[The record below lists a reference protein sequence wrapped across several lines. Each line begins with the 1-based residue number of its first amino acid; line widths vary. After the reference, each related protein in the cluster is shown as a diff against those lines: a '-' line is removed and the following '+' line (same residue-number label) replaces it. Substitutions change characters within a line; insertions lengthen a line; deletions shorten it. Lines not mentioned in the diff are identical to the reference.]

1 MGEGSNL
8 ERLDLLF
15 TQIYEAARANVLEA
29 QKQKAL
35 IVIDDDVLELYR
47 TGHPVERFPGL
58 RPPLYVKMKTLGHMP
73 LAVYCLL
80 RETAGAPL
88 SEERLA
94 AIKYYRRAVEA
105 CTGDLDTREDA
116 ARGLLHRSNLIFAK
130 VLAMLDAAIVNGQ
143 VSAAELAA
151 FARGASDDI
160 VPVLAA
166 AARVQLEACHMRIM
180 QIRHE
185 RLSSE
190 QWNELHILVL
200 GPYMARRGQNFLQYF
215 SRLLDTPIACRPAA
229 RLLRG
234 RRSCG
239 GVRSSGH
246 NHARCGSLG
255 GNIRRSRPAAPR
267 RPRRRHGAISERP
280 DAPSAPER
288 MRGDRAQPSRSSDPR
303 ARYSIS
309 PRTCP

>member
-116 ARGLLHRSNLIFAK
+116 VRGLLHRPNLIFAK

-166 AARVQLEACHMRIM
+166 AARVQLEACHIRIM

-215 SRLLDTPIACRPAA
+215 SRLLDTPMHADRRLVYYEGEDLVAA
-229 RLLRG
+229 FDRLGTTMLDAEA
-234 RRSCG
+234 S
-239 GVRSSGH
+239 
-246 NHARCGSLG
+246 
-255 GNIRRSRPAAPR
+255 AA
-267 RPRRRHGAISERP
+267 IF
-280 DAPSAPER
+280 
-288 MRGDRAQPSRSSDPR
+288 GDRDRLHRDVLADATAQYLSDLTRPQR
-303 ARYSIS
+303 QGA
-309 PRTCP
+309 